1 MFLTQNLRD
10 IALDWSR
17 PDWFRPDRSLV
28 DFAPGAAAFLALLVF
43 AEVLLTAASK
53 PATYFSLETKDRA
66 RDHPCICDM
75 QVGGLGMHL

>member
-28 DFAPGAAAFLALLVF
+28 DFAA
-43 AEVLLTAASK
+43 AASK